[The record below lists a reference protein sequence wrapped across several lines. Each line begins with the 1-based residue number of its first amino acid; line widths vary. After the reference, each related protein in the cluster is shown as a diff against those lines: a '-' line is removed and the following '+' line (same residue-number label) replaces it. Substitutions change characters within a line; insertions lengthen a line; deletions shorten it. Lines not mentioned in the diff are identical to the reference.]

1 MNFEDKVLA
10 LFDNG
15 RRSAVYVAGY
25 QSARAQVASIAAEAD
40 RLIAEMAV
48 ENADLRGELKSRQ
61 AELERVR
68 ALPDR
73 WLRALAE
80 EANEMIEGRGSSEAA
95 ETLHYCVK
103 QLQAALASPAA
114 GITGTEQCVNGGTCG
129 AGGFCDECEISPDSQ
144 QLDIE
149 DQIKEGGRV
158 MDEFSQGVFFAASV
172 LVRIHDLPTEAADI
186 LNEAGLV
193 KADVSSLD
201 DYEKE
206 AMRELVKSEGSR
218 LNFIGLEAGH
228 E

>member
-1 MNFEDKVLA
+1 MTKPEDLRKELEAATDELVSLLSTDAQLA
-10 LFDNG
+10 LEKWHAATERYVFLTRHGDYSRAMNRLLEAMAAQSSPLLG
-15 RRSAVYVAGY
+15 R
-25 QSARAQVASIAAEAD
+25 
-40 RLIAEMAV
+40 
-48 ENADLRGELKSRQ
+48 N
-61 AELERVR
+61 
-68 ALPDR
+68 
-73 WLRALAE
+73 
-80 EANEMIEGRGSSEAA
+80 
-95 ETLHYCVK
+95 
-103 QLQAALASPAA
+103 
-114 GITGTEQCVNGGTCG
+114 
-129 AGGFCDECEISPDSQ
+129 

-228 E
+228 D